1 MEISNEE
8 NNLSK
13 IDNDRESKK
22 NEVTI
27 VETNILNYK
36 SKEKEYREII
46 FSENIHAT

>member
-8 NNLSK
+8 KNLSK

-36 SKEKEYREII
+36 SKEKRVSRNY